1 VAFFNQPDSIRLAV
15 EIIQFTLIVLELR
28 VLEFK
33 FLKRFLGLFL
43 PKPLINRKVV
53 KELSNLVFGAL
64 NRTSKK
70 QNNFN
75 NFLILGNPIVEGFS
89 LVLRNLLLVP
99 VLHLLGRFQNMRRSS
114 VNRSLHLLERGF
126 ED

>member
-1 VAFFNQPDSIRLAV
+1 MAFFNQPDSIGLAV

-64 NRTSKK
+64 NRTSEK

-75 NFLILGNPIVEGFS
+75 NFLVLGNPIVEGFS

>member
-1 VAFFNQPDSIRLAV
+1 MAFFNQPDSIRLAV

-64 NRTSKK
+64 N
-70 QNNFN
+70 
-75 NFLILGNPIVEGFS
+75 
-89 LVLRNLLLVP
+89 
-99 VLHLLGRFQNMRRSS
+99 
-114 VNRSLHLLERGF
+114 
-126 ED
+126 

>member
-1 VAFFNQPDSIRLAV
+1 MAFFNQPDSIGLAV

-75 NFLILGNPIVEGFS
+75 NFLVLGNPIVEGFS